1 MEQPFNLVLVLSLAT
16 LLPFLLA
23 SGTCFIKFSI
33 VFVMLRNALGLQQ
46 VPCMPCLT
54 ESASARKWVGD
65 IMDTLT

>member
-46 VPCMPCLT
+46 VPSMLT
-54 ESASARKWVGD
+54 LALVHAGD
-65 IMDTLT
+65 GTDCP